1 MKWTKIG
8 QIYQVTSN
16 YPETISHA
24 SNPVALHLRGDIYRI
39 FYNGRNV
46 HNKSSISFVDF
57 DIVQNVILRD
67 HQRPV
72 FTFGSDSSFYS
83 HGISL
88 GNFWKLGDLS
98 LLSVMSW
105 RFEDSEYW
113 NGQIGLLRLVNR
125 SNLVL
130 YLNKPLVTND
140 DQDDISLS
148 YPFVIYDS
156 GVYKMWYGSTIS
168 WSSENGEMIHVI
180 KYAISSNGMDW
191 VKMGIAIPYEIGTAQ
206 AFSRPCVLVDKYGYH
221 MWYSYRS
228 GTGLKYRIGYAY
240 SLDGLNWKREH
251 SLVGIDISASGWD
264 SEMICYPFVFNHN
277 EHRYML
283 YNGNE
288 FGRTGFGL
296 AIMENETHRVQ

>member
-88 GNFWKLGDLS
+88 GNFWKLG
-98 LLSVMSW
+98 
-105 RFEDSEYW
+105 
-113 NGQIGLLRLVNR
+113 I
-125 SNLVL
+125 
-130 YLNKPLVTND
+130 
-140 DQDDISLS
+140 
-148 YPFVIYDS
+148 
-156 GVYKMWYGSTIS
+156 
-168 WSSENGEMIHVI
+168 
-180 KYAISSNGMDW
+180 
-191 VKMGIAIPYEIGTAQ
+191 
-206 AFSRPCVLVDKYGYH
+206 
-221 MWYSYRS
+221 
-228 GTGLKYRIGYAY
+228 
-240 SLDGLNWKREH
+240 
-251 SLVGIDISASGWD
+251 
-264 SEMICYPFVFNHN
+264 
-277 EHRYML
+277 
-283 YNGNE
+283 
-288 FGRTGFGL
+288 
-296 AIMENETHRVQ
+296 